1 MCSRLN
7 FHQQEENHIMEN
19 ILYNELVARGFN
31 VDVGVVVYN
40 YIDDNGEN
48 KRIVIVLSLT

>member
-1 MCSRLN
+1 
-7 FHQQEENHIMEN
+7 MEN